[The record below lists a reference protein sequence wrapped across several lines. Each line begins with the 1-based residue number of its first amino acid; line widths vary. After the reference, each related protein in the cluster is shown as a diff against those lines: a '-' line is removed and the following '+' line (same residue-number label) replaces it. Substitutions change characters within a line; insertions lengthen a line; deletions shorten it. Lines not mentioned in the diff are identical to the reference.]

1 MRRKILIGLAAIIA
15 VLGIAAVVGLSQVDL
30 NHFRA
35 RIEAAAE
42 AATGRDLII
51 AGDIRFALGR
61 PLRLSI
67 DEVTLA
73 NWPTGS
79 QPIMARLGRA
89 AVDVHALPLLSGEIH
104 LGELMIDDLDIV
116 LETDANGA
124 RNWEFAKPG
133 AKPDA
138 ARDAAAARPSDEE
151 SASRP
156 FPRLESVSL
165 RNIRIRYR
173 DDRTAAETSVAID
186 ALSLKVPDP
195 DAPIAFDLKAQ
206 LNGTPVAAAG
216 NLSPRHDLLSEEPIG
231 IEDLALGLGSSDIS
245 GKIALDRKGPRPR
258 ITATL
263 ASATIRLPLF
273 APAADRGQSPR
284 AGTRDRTEG
293 GSERVIPDD
302 ALPFAPLTLVDARI
316 DAAIERLVLPSGQA
330 LQSVRITGDN
340 EAGHAKARGSAALT
354 TGSIEATAD
363 VDGPRKAVS
372 AALKM
377 TGADLGDAVTM
388 MAGRSLIE
396 GGRLDA
402 EISLRGKGA
411 TARQLAASADGG
423 IHFEAAGGR
432 LTSIALMLASA
443 DVLKQVF
450 DLIRP
455 TAAPD
460 DLARL
465 DCAVVRAGVR
475 SGIAVFER
483 GLALETG
490 AMTASGTGQIDLGAE
505 RLDLVLRAAPRE
517 GLGLSAARIAA
528 SIIHVGGTLAQPSV
542 TLDPIHAAES
552 TLRLG
557 TGVVSGLAQ
566 ALASG
571 RLKGL
576 RNILEGDP
584 TPCRTARNPHAAPS
598 ERDPTTKERADELI
612 EGVGRSLKGLFGR

>member
-30 NHFRA
+30 NRFRA

-79 QPIMARLGRA
+79 QPVMARLGRA

-104 LGELMIDDLDIV
+104 LGELMIDDLDIL

-133 AKPDA
+133 AE
-138 ARDAAAARPSDEE
+138 RDAAAARPSDEE

-156 FPRLESVSL
+156 FPRIESVSL

-186 ALSLKVPDP
+186 ALSLKVPDH
-195 DAPIAFDLKAQ
+195 APIAFDLKAQ

-216 NLSPRHDLLSEEPIG
+216 NLSPLHDLLSEEPIG

-258 ITATL
+258 IAATL
-263 ASATIRLPLF
+263 ASALIRRPLF

-284 AGTRDRTEG
+284 AGTRDQTEG

-316 DAAIERLVLPSGQA
+316 DAAIEQLVLPSGQA
-330 LQSVRITGDN
+330 LHSVRITGDS
-340 EAGHAKARGSAALT
+340 EAGHANARGSAALT
-354 TGSIEATAD
+354 TGSIEASAD
-363 VDGPRKAVS
+363 IDGPNKAVY
-372 AALKM
+372 AVLTM

-388 MAGRSLIE
+388 IAGRSLIE

-423 IHFEAAGGR
+423 IRLEAAGGR

>member
-1 MRRKILIGLAAIIA
+1 MRRKILIGLAAVIA
-15 VLGIAAVVGLSQVDL
+15 VLGIAAVVGLSLVDL
-30 NHFRA
+30 NRFRA

-51 AGDIRFALGR
+51 AGDIKFALGR

-67 DEVTLA
+67 DDVTLA
-73 NWPTGS
+73 NWPQGS
-79 QPIMARLGRA
+79 KPVMARLGHA
-89 AVDVHALPLLSGEIH
+89 AVDVPLLPLLSGDVR
-104 LGELMIDDLDIV
+104 LSTLVIDDLDV
-116 LETDANGA
+116 LLETDATGA
-124 RNWEFAKPG
+124 HNWEFAKP
-133 AKPDA
+133 A
-138 ARDAAAARPSDEE
+138 AEGDAAAARPSAEG
-151 SASRP
+151 SSSRP
-156 FPRLESVSL
+156 LMRLEAVSL
-165 RNIRIRYR
+165 RNIRLRYR
-173 DDRTAAETSVAID
+173 DDRVAAETSVAVD

-195 DAPIAFDLKAQ
+195 DAPIAFDLTAR
-206 LNGTPVAAAG
+206 LNGTPVAATG
-216 NLSPRHDLLSEEPIG
+216 NLSPLRDLLSEEPIG

-245 GKIALDRKGPRPR
+245 GKIALDRKEPRPR
-258 ITATL
+258 IVATL
-263 ASATIRLPLF
+263 TSATIKLPLF
-273 APAADRGQSPR
+273 APAADRGESRRGQ
-284 AGTRDRTEG
+284 AEG

-330 LQSVRITGDN
+330 LQSVRITGDI
-340 EAGHAKARGSAALT
+340 EAGHANARGSAALT

-372 AALKM
+372 AALTM

-388 MAGRSLIE
+388 MAGRTLVE

-450 DLIRP
+450 DVIRP

-465 DCAVVRAGVR
+465 DCAVVRADVR

-490 AMTASGTGQIDLGAE
+490 AMTASGSGEIDLGEE
-505 RLDLVLRAAPRE
+505 RLDLLLRAAPRE
-517 GLGLSAARIAA
+517 GLGLSAARIVA
-528 SIIHVGGTLAQPSV
+528 SFIHVGAVRWHSPQSRLTR
-542 TLDPIHAAES
+542 S
-552 TLRLG
+552 TL
-557 TGVVSGLAQ
+557 
-566 ALASG
+566 
-571 RLKGL
+571 
-576 RNILEGDP
+576 P
-584 TPCRTARNPHAAPS
+584 TARCAWPPVSSPAWLKRSPAAASRGACATSSKATRLPAAP
-598 ERDPTTKERADELI
+598 RAI
-612 EGVGRSLKGLFGR
+612 HTRRRQNGIQR